1 MNKKYYEILKI
12 NTYINNHKNE
22 FNKEIGIMIKE
33 WRTKRNI
40 SLEEMSMM
48 TLMSPSYINQLE
60 RGVNGISLNKFIII
74 CNALK
79 INLKEVLDEY
89 MFTDIGNEDYL
100 YKELQEGKNI
110 SENVIEFMK
119 NRK

>member
-40 SLEEMSMM
+40 SLEEMYERV
-48 TLMSPSYINQLE
+48 MSRS
-60 RGVNGISLNKFIII
+60 RGKRSS
-74 CNALK
+74 A
-79 INLKEVLDEY
+79 
-89 MFTDIGNEDYL
+89 
-100 YKELQEGKNI
+100 
-110 SENVIEFMK
+110 
-119 NRK
+119 